1 MIAIDK
7 IAEDARMAGA
17 MNQNLPSP
25 CTSVCTMHAST
36 KLCNGCFRTIEEITA
51 WSRMGDEDKRIVWA
65 RIAQRI
71 EEVTP

>member
-1 MIAIDK
+1 MIATEK
-7 IAEDARMAGA
+7 IAESAILVRA
-17 MNQNLPSP
+17 MTQNLPSP

-51 WSRMGDEDKRIVWA
+51 WSRMDDEDKRIVWA

>member
-1 MIAIDK
+1 
-7 IAEDARMAGA
+7 
-17 MNQNLPSP
+17 
-25 CTSVCTMHAST
+25 MHAST